1 MRKIPDIDSRKSRRK
16 KRSLLRTSKQVFV
29 LLAGALLAVG
39 VLSWAELYKDAA
51 GSRSLVR
58 AFTPPIVAPA
68 PQAPETRREDDEP
81 SFDADAL
88 EEKLRDVARNR
99 GGSYGVVVFDPAS
112 GKSSSVAADDEF
124 GAASIGKLPALITLY
139 KAAAEGKVDLDDEIS
154 ILPSDV
160 QIYGSGVLQAY
171 PVGTRITLRECA
183 FFLVNKSDNTAWV
196 MLERH
201 LGATRIQDQLERLGI
216 RDTNYEARTTTPNDV
231 LLMLKTIANP
241 SFTSEKL
248 SKEMLEAMT
257 DTYLE
262 DRIPAGLPPQRPCRA
277 QNRQLRPAR
286 RELRRRRHRIPGR
299 QRRTE
304 KILHSHPL
312 KRRGGGRRSSRDA
325 GDVAHSLRIH
335 LETPIKRTRPGASK
349 SCKLTADGREL
360 KFPEV

>member
-39 VLSWAELYKDAA
+39 ALSWAELYKDAA
-51 GSRSLVR
+51 GSRSLVL

-68 PQAPETRREDDEP
+68 PRAPETRREDDEP

-99 GGSYGVVVFDPAS
+99 GGSYGAVVLDPAS

-160 QIYGSGVLQAY
+160 QTYGSGVLQAY
-171 PVGTRITLRECA
+171 PVGTRITLRNCA

-201 LGATRIQDQLERLGI
+201 LGATRIQDQLESLGI
-216 RDTNYEARTTTPNDV
+216 RDTDYEARTTTPNDV

-262 DRIPAGLPPQRPCRA
+262 DRIPAGLPSNVR
-277 QNRQLRPAR
+277 
-286 RELRRRRHRIPGR
+286 
-299 QRRTE
+299 
-304 KILHSHPL
+304 
-312 KRRGGGRRSSRDA
+312 
-325 GDVAHSLRIH
+325 VAHKTGSYGPPDASFGDAAIVFQEDKDEQKKYFIVTLSSDAEEDDARAVMREMSRTAYESIS
-335 LETPIKRTRPGASK
+335 KRQ
-349 SCKLTADGREL
+349 
-360 KFPEV
+360 